1 MKSINK
7 MKPNIIGIYK
17 YTVSK
22 SNISMKN
29 QARAENIKYH
39 NEIQNE
45 NIDNI
50 VDLWVEGKCFIK

>member
-7 MKPNIIGIYK
+7 IKPNIIGIYK

-22 SNISMKN
+22 SNISIKN

-50 VDLWVEGKCFIK
+50 VDL

>member
-7 MKPNIIGIYK
+7 IIPNIIGIYK

-22 SNISMKN
+22 SNISIKN

-50 VDLWVEGKCFIK
+50 VDL